1 MNKSQ
6 TAVPA
11 VILTVMALLIWY
23 LLWIPPQQRYE
34 LLFGIDETTDELAD
48 ISVDYSYFKAN
59 VGEIGQS
66 EGTLLHSTTVSDMRI
81 SYSFVKMLL
90 SSYEYTSLDA
100 TLFYNGNNNININDD
115 YSLVELELKTGSIVG
130 TPKILVKMNGTVY
143 YENELISNSKI
154 LVKIPFNDFNSFG
167 KDIEL
172 ICKFNGNSIFN
183 SQKCVFNSVKL
194 YNYEYY
200 EEKGNDSKTFYL
212 TPTAAYAELMEL
224 NFNPTQFTEYDAI
237 IKINER
243 QVFKGALNN
252 LTNKLSIDLD
262 EVSLNDNS
270 NTITLQSTKGA
281 EYYLSN
287 VSMKFYSLPSG
298 MSERYF
304 VFDLAQNAFDLS
316 NLVLYMNV
324 TGIIEKG
331 DIHINLLSK
340 DATFIY
346 PSTKLVLG
354 VNQLEIPIRY
364 FSQKANNLKLSSPNG
379 KIIISNIKLYE

>member
-23 LLWIPPQQRYE
+23 LLWITPQQRYE
-34 LLFGIDETTDELAD
+34 LLFGINESEQELNEQP
-48 ISVDYSYFKAN
+48 VEYYYFKTS

-66 EGTLLHSTTVSDMRI
+66 KGTLLYSTTLSDMRV

-100 TLFYNGNNNININDD
+100 TLFYNGNNNININGD
-115 YSLVELELKTGSIVG
+115 YSLVELELNTGSVVG
-130 TPKILVKMNGTVY
+130 TPKVQVKMNGTVY
-143 YENELISNSKI
+143 YENELLSNSKI
-154 LVKIPFNDFNSFG
+154 SVKIPFTTINSLG
-167 KDIEL
+167 KDVEI

-183 SQKCVFNSVKL
+183 SQKCIFDSVKL

-212 TPTAAYAELMEL
+212 NPNAVYSELLEL
-224 NFNPTQFTEYDAI
+224 NFIPTQFTEYDAI
-237 IKINER
+237 ININNKK
-243 QVFKGALNN
+243 VFQGSLNN
-252 LTNKLSIDLD
+252 LTKKLSIDLAD
-262 EVSLNDNS
+262 VPLYSDANI
-270 NTITLQSTKGA
+270 ITLQSTKGA

-287 VSMKFYSLPSG
+287 MSMDFYSLPSG

-304 VFDLAQNAFDLS
+304 VFDLAENAFGLS

-324 TGIIEKG
+324 TGIIEEG
-331 DIHINLLSK
+331 DIYINLLSK
-340 DATFIY
+340 DANFIY
-346 PSTKLVLG
+346 PSTKLFLG
-354 VNQLEIPIRY
+354 INQLEIPIKY
-364 FSQKANNLKLSSPNG
+364 FAEKANNLKISSPNG
-379 KIIISNIKLYE
+379 RIIIDSIKLYE

>member
-11 VILTVMALLIWY
+11 VILTLMALLIWY

-34 LLFGIDETTDELAD
+34 LLFGIDETNTEVNEAP
-48 ISVDYSYFKAN
+48 VDYSYFKAN

-66 EGTLLHSTTVSDMRI
+66 EGTLLHTTTVSDMRV

-90 SSYEYTSLDA
+90 SSYEYTTLDA
-100 TLFYNGNNNININDD
+100 TLFYNGNNNIKINGD
-115 YSLVELELKTGSIVG
+115 YSLVELELNTGSIVG
-130 TPKILVKMNGTVY
+130 TPKIQVKLNGTVY
-143 YENELISNSKI
+143 YENELISNSKVS
-154 LVKIPFNDFNSFG
+154 VKIPFNTITSFG
-167 KDIEL
+167 KDVEIL
-172 ICKFNGNSIFN
+172 CKFNGNSIFN
-183 SQKCVFNSVKL
+183 SQKCVFNSIKL

-212 TPTAAYAELMEL
+212 NPTAAFAELIEL

-237 IKINER
+237 ININGR
-243 QVFKGALNN
+243 KVFQGTLNN
-252 LTNKLSIDLD
+252 LTKKLSIDLAD
-262 EVSLNDNS
+262 IPLNDNA

-287 VSMKFYSLPSG
+287 FSMKFYSLPSG

-304 VFDLAQNAFDLS
+304 VFDLSENAFGLS
-316 NLVLYMNV
+316 NLALYMNV

-346 PSTKLVLG
+346 PSDKLVLG

-364 FSQKANNLKLSSPNG
+364 FSEKANNLKISSPNG
-379 KIIISNIKLYE
+379 RIIINNIKLYE

>member
-34 LLFGIDETTDELAD
+34 LLFGINDTGSEIDEGP
-48 ISVDYSYFKAN
+48 IDYSYFKAN

-66 EGTLLHSTTVSDMRI
+66 NGTLLYSTTVSDMRV

-90 SSYEYTSLDA
+90 SNYEYTSLDA
-100 TLFYNGNNNININDD
+100 TLFYNGNNNININGD
-115 YSLVELELKTGSIVG
+115 YSLVELEMNTGSIVG
-130 TPKILVKMNGTVY
+130 TPKIQVKMNGTVY

-154 LVKIPFNDFNSFG
+154 SVKIPFTSVSSLG

-172 ICKFNGNSIFN
+172 LCKFNGNSIFN
-183 SQKCVFNSVKL
+183 SQKCVFDSVKL

-200 EEKGNDSKTFYL
+200 EEKGNDTKTFYL
-212 TPTAAYAELMEL
+212 NPTASLAELMEL

-237 IKINER
+237 ININNR
-243 QVFKGALNN
+243 KVFQGSLNN
-252 LTNKLSIDLD
+252 LTNKISIDLAD
-262 EVSLNDNS
+262 IPLTDTA

-304 VFDLAQNAFDLS
+304 VFDLAENAFGLS

-331 DIHINLLSK
+331 DIFINLLSK

-364 FSQKANNLKLSSPNG
+364 FSEKANNLKISSPNG
-379 KIIISNIKLYE
+379 RIIINNIKLYE

>member
-34 LLFGIDETTDELAD
+34 LLFGINDTGSEIAEGP
-48 ISVDYSYFKAN
+48 IDYSYFKAN

-66 EGTLLHSTTVSDMRI
+66 EGTLLYSTTVSDMRV

-100 TLFYNGNNNININDD
+100 TLFYNGNSNIDINGD
-115 YSLVELELKTGSIVG
+115 YSLVELELNAGSIVG
-130 TPKILVKMNGTVY
+130 TPKVQVKMNGTVY

-154 LVKIPFNDFNSFG
+154 SVKIPFTAVDSFG
-167 KDIEL
+167 KNIEIL
-172 ICKFNGNSIFN
+172 CKFNGNSIFN
-183 SQKCVFNSVKL
+183 SQKCVFDSVKL

-200 EEKGNDSKTFYL
+200 EEKGNDTKTFYL
-212 TPTAAYAELMEL
+212 NPTAALAELMEL
-224 NFNPTQFTEYDAI
+224 DFNPTQFTEYDAI
-237 IKINER
+237 ININNR
-243 QVFKGALNN
+243 KVFQGALTN
-252 LTNKLSIDLD
+252 LTNKISIDLAD
-262 EVSLNDNS
+262 ISLTDTANN
-270 NTITLQSTKGA
+270 ITLQSTKGA

-304 VFDLAQNAFDLS
+304 VFDLVENAFGLS

-346 PSTKLVLG
+346 PSAKLVLG

-364 FSQKANNLKLSSPNG
+364 FSEKANNLKISSPNG
-379 KIIISNIKLYE
+379 RVIINNIKLYE